1 MHTPS
6 NMRPSVKI
14 AMIAALAL
22 WVAGAGGATVAQTG
36 SKPSSGPELK
46 TLAAKAASA
55 RDAGDLQEAAALYR
69 KALSANPRW
78 AEGWWTLGAIDY
90 DADRYAAASAEFQ
103 KVIALD
109 PQHGTARAMLGL
121 CQFRLGQDSEALKNI
136 EAASSIGIADDQ
148 QLRRAMLYDE
158 GELLRREGRFEAAR
172 NTLGSLCQRGEADHD
187 AVMALGM
194 VALWMTDNQPP
205 ADGQAVQVTMQVG
218 RGACLAARKDFD
230 AGRREFEPVAAVAPH
245 FPKFHLAY
253 GRFLE
258 DAGDSAGAIR
268 EYKHE
273 IEEDPGSVVA
283 RFSIGAAEYKVDSA
297 AGVPYAEQAVHLA
310 PELPYAHYLL
320 GLLLLDTGDFGR
332 AVPELEIA
340 RKAFP
345 TEARVEL
352 ALGSAYAHVGR
363 PEDAARARTEF
374 QKLTQAQ
381 KAGNASEGDSG
392 PTGTPQSAIRD
403 AMQSAEKH

>member
-1 MHTPS
+1 
-6 NMRPSVKI
+6 MRPLKQFGTIS
-14 AMIAALAL
+14 ALAL
-22 WVAGAGGATVAQTG
+22 FIAAAVGANVAQTTPR
-36 SKPSSGPELK
+36 PSPAPEFK
-46 TLAAKAASA
+46 TLAARAASA
-55 RDAGDLQEAAALYR
+55 RDAGHLDEAAALYR
-69 KALSANPRW
+69 KALGANPRW

-90 DADRYAAASAEFQ
+90 DADRYPQAAAEFQ
-103 KVIALD
+103 KVLALD

-136 EAASSIGIADDQ
+136 ESAPAIGIADDE
-148 QLRRAMLYDE
+148 QLRRVMLYDE
-158 GELLRREGRFEAAR
+158 GVLLRRAGRFEAAR
-172 NTLGSLCQRGEADHD
+172 SVLGSLCQSGAADHD

-194 VALWMTDNQPP
+194 VALWMADPQPP
-205 ADGQAVQVTMQVG
+205 TDGQAAQVTMQVG

-268 EYKHE
+268 QYKLE

-297 AGVPYAEQAVHLA
+297 AGVPYAEEAVRLA

-320 GLLLLDTGDFGR
+320 GLLLLDTGEFSR

-363 PEDAARARTEF
+363 PEDAARARVEF

-381 KAGNASEGDSG
+381 KAGNASEGEA
-392 PTGTPQSAIRD
+392 GTPQSAIRD
-403 AMQSAEKH
+403 GMQSAEKH